1 MTHDPK
7 LVDELIAAIDSLR
20 SAPYANGYHAAQA
33 VFSARETLRSAPP
46 KPREWWL
53 NVYLDGDGFAYK
65 SSEDAEESADYE
77 NMIGCFLVREVMPDD
92 KGE

>member
-7 LVDELIAAIDSLR
+7 LVDELIAAIDAYIDPLGSGQELLDLEKARKALR
-20 SAPYANGYHAAQA
+20 P
-33 VFSARETLRSAPP
+33 APP

-65 SSEDAEESADYE
+65 SPEDAEESADYE

-92 KGE
+92 KGK